1 MNTFED
7 QLWSDL
13 VAEHGQRMCGAD
25 VATAALAADLDEGP
39 RRPTRKRRRA
49 GVAGLLV
56 TGAVAGTALTLGLFG
71 VLGRAPV
78 HGSIPASAPAAI
90 HTGSY
95 TLASYTNG
103 TVSLTINPK
112 ELLDPTALQSDLARY
127 GIPAKV
133 TAGSFCS
140 SDPEPAG
147 FSQVVS
153 VQPGGEF
160 TAQAGTGQQPTIT
173 FDPSAIPAGAEL
185 SFGDFQL
192 STGQQLATV
201 ALIDTSSYTCTSTP
215 PTAGALQV
223 VVGDGAAS

>member
-13 VAEHGQRMCGAD
+13 VAEHGQRMRGAE

-39 RRPTRKRRRA
+39 QRPTRKRRRA

-78 HGSIPASAPAAI
+78 HGSIPASAPVAI

-112 ELLDPTALQSDLARY
+112 ELFDPTALQSDLARY